1 MRPHGT
7 PGDRR
12 LVSLQLTDERRAL
25 VDRVR
30 SHRRRSLQKVVEQ
43 MNPEERRMLVTALS
57 ASARSAGEAPDE
69 AVTAA
74 LGIG

>member
-1 MRPHGT
+1 
-7 PGDRR
+7 
-12 LVSLQLTDERRAL
+12 
-25 VDRVR
+25 
-30 SHRRRSLQKVVEQ
+30 